1 MYPRDNV
8 FNIYYNIGKR
18 VPFQVKRS
26 PLGLK
31 GSRDIDYRYSQE
43 GRTFMVERV
52 EIRNRVYGTAYGYL
66 MIDGVRNDH
75 NPYMEHYEP
84 GTVPCAGCGEWVLI
98 DVPGVDLEEVFPL
111 HKPDFVLPFGKY
123 KGETLLNVFLKD
135 PGYINWLMQDKWFR
149 IDINAL
155 NSLKQNVPTTNCNG
169 APSSASEARLDRVR
183 VSHTVQPDVWT
194 PINSNAPRPE
204 IRSFYEDQMLNCRY
218 ECRVISHTEASLF
231 PSSPLITI
239 PQREVLNEYLKA
251 LQPGTDYLLSYY
263 YKLVIKEVKMTSNG
277 NKIRLLVERPNGQ
290 QAVWYVFEITVNDC
304 VIYHQKIGSF
314 GKRQFEK
321 ALTAFNNDVST
332 GWPDYSK
339 GRSFHCQEVQGHIQ
353 ISAEKHQ

>member
-66 MIDGVRNDH
+66 MIDGVRDDH

-135 PGYINWLMQDKWFR
+135 SGYIDWLMQDKWFR

-169 APSSASEARLDRVR
+169 APSSASVARLDR
-183 VSHTVQPDVWT
+183 
-194 PINSNAPRPE
+194 E
-204 IRSFYEDQMLNCRY
+204 
-218 ECRVISHTEASLF
+218 
-231 PSSPLITI
+231 
-239 PQREVLNEYLKA
+239 
-251 LQPGTDYLLSYY
+251 
-263 YKLVIKEVKMTSNG
+263 
-277 NKIRLLVERPNGQ
+277 
-290 QAVWYVFEITVNDC
+290 
-304 VIYHQKIGSF
+304 
-314 GKRQFEK
+314 
-321 ALTAFNNDVST
+321 
-332 GWPDYSK
+332 
-339 GRSFHCQEVQGHIQ
+339 
-353 ISAEKHQ
+353 

>member
-66 MIDGVRNDH
+66 MIDGVRDDH

-135 PGYINWLMQDKWFR
+135 SGYIDWLLQDKWFR

-169 APSSASEARLDRVR
+169 APSSASEARLDRV
-183 VSHTVQPDVWT
+183 VSVRSVPDSISRTVNVWST
-194 PINSNAPRPE
+194 VNSNATTSE
-204 IRSFYEDQMLNCRY
+204 IRSFY
-218 ECRVISHTEASLF
+218 
-231 PSSPLITI
+231 
-239 PQREVLNEYLKA
+239 
-251 LQPGTDYLLSYY
+251 
-263 YKLVIKEVKMTSNG
+263 KEQV
-277 NKIRLLVERPNGQ
+277 NKISG
-290 QAVWYVFEITVNDC
+290 
-304 VIYHQKIGSF
+304 
-314 GKRQFEK
+314 
-321 ALTAFNNDVST
+321 
-332 GWPDYSK
+332 
-339 GRSFHCQEVQGHIQ
+339 
-353 ISAEKHQ
+353 